1 MATSEDRDIL
11 NLALRLMEND
21 EQLTADDIERLSNDA
36 EVMRVFSEL
45 QNCKNAIIRKSDPNI
60 PDADREWRRFSRRV
74 DYMSPDTD
82 TTPESPA
89 TQSGPRILKLRW
101 QRVWKVSAGIAAS
114 LLIALAAWKFIPN
127 GEAETD
133 GILAFAATEDVD
145 YVTLSTGKGNTI
157 DLSTEIDPSSLHD
170 KQANIQKADVDEL
183 AYISSEMITTFDT
196 HLVRTPRGKDYKIT
210 LEDGTIVWLNAESS
224 LQYPSRFTGTTRQV
238 HLKGE
243 AYFQVAK
250 NPDRPFIIT
259 TDRMDVRVLGTEL
272 NIKNYAEHDS
282 HVILI
287 NGSVQVS
294 DRHDKNHSAT
304 LVPGQDARW
313 IEGQPFAVNDVDT
326 DVYVYWKDGYFYFDN
341 KPLVDVMEE
350 LGRWYNFNV
359 VFENKDVMNTEVRF
373 FCLRS
378 QSAERAVEL
387 LNNMKKIYATLS
399 DNTVRIK

>member
-1 MATSEDRDIL
+1 MTTSEDKDIL

-21 EQLTADDIERLSNDA
+21 EQLTDDDIARLSNDA
-36 EVMRVFSEL
+36 DVMRAFSEL
-45 QNCKNAIIRKSDPNI
+45 QNCKNAIVRKSDPYI
-60 PDADREWRRFSRRV
+60 PDVDREWRRFSRRV
-74 DYMSPDTD
+74 SYMSPDTE
-82 TTPESPA
+82 TPESPA
-89 TQSGPRILKLRW
+89 ARPETRRFNRRRLLKF
-101 QRVWKVSAGIAAS
+101 SAGIAAS
-114 LLIALAAWKFIPN
+114 LLIALAAWKFIPADEP
-127 GEAETD
+127 EAD

-145 YVTLSTGKGNTI
+145 YVTLSTGRGNTI
-157 DLSTEIDPSSLHD
+157 DLSTELDPASLPD
-170 KQANIQKADVDEL
+170 KEANIRKADVDEL
-183 AYISSEMITTFDT
+183 AYVSAETITTFDT

-224 LQYPSRFTGTTRQV
+224 LQYPSRFTGTTRHVQ
-238 HLKGE
+238 LRGE

-294 DRHDKNHSAT
+294 DRHNRNHSAT

-313 IEGQPFAVNDVDT
+313 IEGQPFSVNDVDT

-359 VFENKDVMNTEVRF
+359 VFENKEVMNTEVRF

-399 DNTVRIK
+399 DNTVRIR

>member
-1 MATSEDRDIL
+1 MTTSENKDIL

-21 EQLTADDIERLSNDA
+21 EQLTDADIARLSNDA
-36 EVMRVFSEL
+36 EVMRVFREL
-45 QNCKNAIIRKSDPNI
+45 QNCKNAIVRKNDPYI

-74 DYMSPDTD
+74 GYTPDDD
-82 TTPESPA
+82 TTPESLPNR
-89 TQSGPRILKLRW
+89 PRRRILTWR
-101 QRVWKVSAGIAAS
+101 RAWKVTAGIAAS
-114 LLIALAAWKFIPN
+114 LLVAFAAWQFIPS
-127 GEAETD
+127 GETGPD
-133 GILAFAATEDVD
+133 GILAFAATDDVD

-157 DLSTEIDPSSLHD
+157 DLSAEIDPATLTD
-170 KQANIQKADVDEL
+170 KETNIERADVEEL
-183 AYISSEMITTFDT
+183 AYVSAETITTFDT
-196 HLVRTPRGKDYKIT
+196 HLLRTPRGKDYKIT
-210 LEDGTIVWLNAESS
+210 LEDGTIVWLNAEST

-243 AYFQVAK
+243 AYFNVAK

-259 TDRMDVRVLGTEL
+259 TDNMDVRVLGTEL

-282 HVILI
+282 HVILV
-287 NGSVQVS
+287 NGSVQVT
-294 DRHDKNHSAT
+294 DRHNRNHSAV
-304 LVPGQDARW
+304 LEPGQGAQW

-359 VFENKDVMNTEVRF
+359 VFENKEVMNTEVRF